1 MESNEHVLCK
11 YQAVYCQPPGQ
22 FGTAPRSRGSPID
35 AAAAVCSQLPPLAIN
50 LASAAEGGG
59 GFNSDKSQAQF
70 FFIRVICCPHCV
82 KWEQKQ
88 SRGWLSATIAPL
100 AAGFRVLNNFWSV
113 GNNLKLFQWN
123 IIILITDLPIRLR
136 MTAHRYLLLENNSL
150 LFLAESWERRWLIF
164 FTSSLTL
171 HFIFSIG
178 EKRYSWNLRSINT
191 YNVTFLFV
199 GIFFQQTAFII
210 NFRRCLNVTR
220 KADWTFLNN
229 LATFVGFLFSYFHR
243 FTIGSPSTSHHFRT
257 IY

>member
-1 MESNEHVLCK
+1 MK
-11 YQAVYCQPPGQ
+11 YY
-22 FGTAPRSRGSPID
+22 
-35 AAAAVCSQLPPLAIN
+35 
-50 LASAAEGGG
+50 
-59 GFNSDKSQAQF
+59 NS
-70 FFIRVICCPHCV
+70 
-82 KWEQKQ
+82 
-88 SRGWLSATIAPL
+88 
-100 AAGFRVLNNFWSV
+100 
-113 GNNLKLFQWN
+113 
-123 IIILITDLPIRLR
+123 DLPIRLR

-229 LATFVGFLFSYFHR
+229 LATFGGFLFSYFHR
-243 FTIGSPSTSHHFRT
+243 FTIGIGAGVGGCLAPGAPPPPRHHNGTICQSSSCNIFTGPQQLTYSRLEHRDNSQNSFYGECRFISQPQDTSYFW
-257 IY
+257 IE

>member
-1 MESNEHVLCK
+1 MK
-11 YQAVYCQPPGQ
+11 YY
-22 FGTAPRSRGSPID
+22 
-35 AAAAVCSQLPPLAIN
+35 
-50 LASAAEGGG
+50 
-59 GFNSDKSQAQF
+59 NS
-70 FFIRVICCPHCV
+70 
-82 KWEQKQ
+82 
-88 SRGWLSATIAPL
+88 
-100 AAGFRVLNNFWSV
+100 
-113 GNNLKLFQWN
+113 
-123 IIILITDLPIRLR
+123 DLPIRLR

-178 EKRYSWNLRSINT
+178 EKRLSWNLRSINT

-229 LATFVGFLFSYFHR
+229 LATFGGFLFSYFHR
-243 FTIGSPSTSHHFRT
+243 FTIGIQTRVIIAGSFTSQVAVTSLHQIQHQNT
-257 IY
+257 KNTKYNIVLA